1 MSARSDFVL
10 GVRDVSPLLLGY
22 IPFGMI
28 TGITAVGIGM
38 SSIEAIAMSTF
49 MFSGGAQLAAV
60 ELIAQP
66 APAAV
71 IIVTALMINLR
82 FSMFS
87 AGLAPHFRSVSH
99 PWKMVSGFLLSTPS
113 FVLSTSAFE
122 TDPSLSRRWYYLGTG
137 LPIWVV
143 WVISTVVG
151 VVVGARVPS
160 ELQLDFIIPLVF
172 IVLLFKLLEDRAAW
186 VAAGVAG
193 LLVVFGDFV
202 PLNLGLILA
211 SLGGTAAGLLAD
223 RRWFS

>member
-1 MSARSDFVL
+1 MSSRADFVE
-10 GVRDVSPLLLGY
+10 GIRDVSPLLLGY
-22 IPFGMI
+22 VPFSLI
-28 TGITAVGIGM
+28 TGITAVEIGM
-38 SSIEAIAMSTF
+38 SSFEAIAMSAF
-49 MFSGGAQLAAV
+49 MFSGGAQLAAI

-71 IIVTALMINLR
+71 IVVTALMINLR

-87 AGLAPHFRSVSH
+87 AALAPHLRSLSH
-99 PWKMVSGFLLSTPS
+99 PWKMISGFLLSTPS

-143 WVISTVVG
+143 WVISTAVG
-151 VVVGARVPS
+151 VVVGARVPP
-160 ELQLDFIIPLVF
+160 ELQLDFVIPLVF
-172 IVLLFKLLEDRAAW
+172 IVLLFKLLEDAAAW
-186 VAAGVAG
+186 VAAAVAG
-193 LLVVFGDFV
+193 VLIVFGEFA

-211 SLGGTAAGLLAD
+211 SLGGTAAGLIAD